1 MPQTEENTSEEVVDK
16 LYLTTIGGH
25 SPAILCENHALHFEA
40 MMIQHEVNYTINKI
54 DDEDSLEM
62 VCQACDLHHE
72 LNRPRIILPN

>member
-1 MPQTEENTSEEVVDK
+1 MQQTEENTSEEVVDK

-40 MMIQHEVNYTINKI
+40 MMLQHEVNYTIDPI
-54 DDEDSLEM
+54 DEVDGLDM